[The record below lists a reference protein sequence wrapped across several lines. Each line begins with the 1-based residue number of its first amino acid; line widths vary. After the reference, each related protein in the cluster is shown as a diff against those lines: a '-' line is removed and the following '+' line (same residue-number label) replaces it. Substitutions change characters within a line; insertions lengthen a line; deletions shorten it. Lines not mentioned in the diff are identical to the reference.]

1 MEFRDITPRN
11 NSQLAKRATH
21 VALLAFRCA
30 RQNGERQD
38 RACELALKAYL
49 TILPSDANASDNV
62 IGAIIDAVRVRPH
75 WLGLE
80 PVTEAAG

>member
-1 MEFRDITPRN
+1 MDFPQVNTRGDGHLTK
-11 NSQLAKRATH
+11 QATQ

-30 RQNGERQD
+30 RQHGERQD

-49 TILPSDANASDNV
+49 AILPNDSEASDNV
-62 IGAIIDAVRVRPH
+62 ISAIVEAVRVRPH

-80 PVTEAAG
+80 PVSETAG

>member
-1 MEFRDITPRN
+1 MEFRDTASPDDAH
-11 NSQLAKRATH
+11 LAKQATQ

-49 TILPSDANASDNV
+49 AILPNDPEATDNV
-62 IGAIIDAVRVRPH
+62 IAAIVDAVRIRPH

-80 PVTEAAG
+80 PAEEAAD